1 MSNNSTIRDTFLSN
15 KQPEI
20 NYQETDNNIIHF
32 SNENMNDYVSSS
44 PGIYI
49 NKEVAYDRFY
59 NKGRKTKK
67 QKLIIGQNFRK
78 LKVKERDQKRKK
90 MIKNKQIENLYFSPE
105 EQQVA
110 LAEHT
115 AKQNHEIHI
124 IQPQKK
130 RLIRKLAQIEQEKK
144 AMKELS
150 ENVNFIRSAGS
161 KSREF
166 ILKSGFSEDDV
177 KKEFIRFLDSIAQGK
192 VQT

>member
-110 LAEHT
+110 FFVVGLYEFRDFVLRCVQLMRPVVLLV
-115 AKQNHEIHI
+115 KNI
-124 IQPQKK
+124 
-130 RLIRKLAQIEQEKK
+130 
-144 AMKELS
+144 
-150 ENVNFIRSAGS
+150 NFQ
-161 KSREF
+161 F
-166 ILKSGFSEDDV
+166 VYF
-177 KKEFIRFLDSIAQGK
+177 
-192 VQT
+192 